1 MVVKFTIYGCGG
13 TFSEQPL
20 KQIFKHFNFFEVLV
34 KFPWQQRTNIFRV
47 DKIAKSVFR
56 NKLMKNLFREKNYL
70 NFFQNSERNFFAI
83 DEKLPVWLS
92 KLQSTYL
99 SKVLRENIYFLKLNM
114 ISTFFGVW
122 DEKSGSLSQKIF
134 FRVQPTKIR
143 ASREKFC
150 WKKISLSKKFSFS
163 VIIFGVSVISF
174 LFAKLFSQ
182 VC

>member
-20 KQIFKHFNFFEVLV
+20 KQNFKHFNFFEVLV

-47 DKIAKSVFR
+47 DKIAKSVSR

-70 NFFQNSERNFFAI
+70 NFFQNSERSFFAI
-83 DEKLPVWLS
+83 DKKLPVWLS

-99 SKVLRENIYFLKLNM
+99 FKVLRENIYFLKLNM
-114 ISTFFGVW
+114 ISTVFGVW
-122 DEKSGSLSQKIF
+122 DQKTGSFSQKIF

-143 ASREKFC
+143 ASRAIFRGKSFLFPKC
-150 WKKISLSKKFSFS
+150 FFSVINFGVWLISLSFSK
-163 VIIFGVSVISF
+163 VV
-174 LFAKLFSQ
+174 
-182 VC
+182 

>member
-70 NFFQNSERNFFAI
+70 NFFSKFWAKFFCYWRKITGMVVEIAI
-83 DEKLPVWLS
+83 YVSFQGFEGKHL
-92 KLQSTYL
+92 
-99 SKVLRENIYFLKLNM
+99 FLKIEHDFNILR
-114 ISTFFGVW
+114 
-122 DEKSGSLSQKIF
+122 SLRWKKWVSQSKIF
-134 FRVQPTKIR
+134 FQVSTNKDSRFQRKILLKKDI
-143 ASREKFC
+143 SFEKVFFFC
-150 WKKISLSKKFSFS
+150 YHFWSFSNFFSFCK
-163 VIIFGVSVISF
+163 VV
-174 LFAKLFSQ
+174 
-182 VC
+182 

>member
-20 KQIFKHFNFFEVLV
+20 KQNFKHFNFFEVLV

-47 DKIAKSVFR
+47 DKIAKSVSR

-70 NFFQNSERNFFAI
+70 NFFQNSERSFFAI
-83 DEKLPVWLS
+83 DKKLPVWLS

-99 SKVLRENIYFLKLNM
+99 FKVLRENIYFLKLNM

-122 DEKSGSLSQKIF
+122 DEKSGSFSQKIF

-143 ASREKFC
+143 ASRAIFWGKSFLFPKC
-150 WKKISLSKKFSFS
+150 FFSVINFGVWLISLSFSK
-163 VIIFGVSVISF
+163 VV
-174 LFAKLFSQ
+174 
-182 VC
+182 